1 MWFGCSSPG
10 WGSRCILAMVP
21 WVAGNAFYCVSVGNT
36 ATTVSGGKCYDWFLW
51 NAGVGM

>member
-1 MWFGCSSPG
+1 MQWCPATG
-10 WGSRCILAMVP
+10 IA
-21 WVAGNAFYCVSVGNT
+21 VAGNAFYCVSVGNT